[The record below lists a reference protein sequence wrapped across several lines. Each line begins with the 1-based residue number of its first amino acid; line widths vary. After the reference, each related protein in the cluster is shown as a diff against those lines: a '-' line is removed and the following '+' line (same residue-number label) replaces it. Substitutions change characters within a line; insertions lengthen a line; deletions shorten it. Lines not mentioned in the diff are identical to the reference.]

1 MQRISA
7 AAYSGDEPPEQATIT
22 ATLHAK
28 SEHAYFYIDDAIDAD
43 TSGAE
48 DAADAFEARV
58 WPKITQVFGLP
69 AIPGVDGDPRVIVL
83 QADLGSAVGGYYS
96 PDDSFLRSVRPQS
109 NEAEIVYLDQ
119 SLSMGGEA
127 FNVVLAHELQH
138 LVHANVDSDEE
149 AWVNEGLGEA
159 ASGLVG
165 GAMSSVESFAAQPSI
180 QLTGWSSEGSSAHYG
195 AGAAFTRYLAHR
207 FGGDP
212 ALGAIARARG
222 DGAAGIDEF
231 LAGAGAGLSFRDAFA
246 DWIAANALDRV
257 EGPYANPGSP
267 IDAQLEDTLT
277 PGARVDTDATQ
288 FGTDYYL
295 LDGLDPA
302 PYTLHFEGAR
312 DVDVLSSSA
321 PDGGSLLWSNA
332 QDDIDTRLTREID
345 LTRAT
350 APVLTFRTW
359 FDIEPW
365 YDWGYVAVSTDGGG
379 TWRALEGTH
388 TNADDPV
395 ATSYGPGYT
404 DTSGGGDVPQ
414 WVEERMSLEEF
425 AGRRIQL
432 RFEYVTDGS
441 THGEG
446 WAIDDVAVEDAAFH
460 DPDGADA
467 GWDFDGWVRIDAPL
481 HQAWI
486 VRLIASDA
494 SGEPVVRD
502 AQISSEGV
510 GALSFDA
517 TGLHDVVVAIAGAT
531 EGTTQLAPYTI
542 ELSPRDL
549 APD

>member
-1 MQRISA
+1 
-7 AAYSGDEPPEQATIT
+7 
-22 ATLHAK
+22 
-28 SEHAYFYIDDAIDAD
+28 
-43 TSGAE
+43 
-48 DAADAFEARV
+48 
-58 WPKITQVFGLP
+58 
-69 AIPGVDGDPRVIVL
+69 
-83 QADLGSAVGGYYS
+83 
-96 PDDSFLRSVRPQS
+96 
-109 NEAEIVYLDQ
+109 
-119 SLSMGGEA
+119 
-127 FNVVLAHELQH
+127 
-138 LVHANVDSDEE
+138 
-149 AWVNEGLGEA
+149 
-159 ASGLVG
+159 
-165 GAMSSVESFAAQPSI
+165 
-180 QLTGWSSEGSSAHYG
+180 
-195 AGAAFTRYLAHR
+195 
-207 FGGDP
+207 
-212 ALGAIARARG
+212 
-222 DGAAGIDEF
+222 
-231 LAGAGAGLSFRDAFA
+231 
-246 DWIAANALDRV
+246 
-257 EGPYANPGSP
+257 
-267 IDAQLEDTLT
+267 
-277 PGARVDTDATQ
+277 
-288 FGTDYYL
+288 
-295 LDGLDPA
+295 
-302 PYTLHFEGAR
+302 
-312 DVDVLSSSA
+312 
-321 PDGGSLLWSNA
+321 LLWSNA

-365 YDWGYVAVSTDGGG
+365 YDWGYVAVSTDGGS

-388 TNADDPV
+388 TTADDPV

-425 AGRRIQL
+425 SGRRIQL

-446 WAIDDVAVEDAAFH
+446 WAIDDVAVEDTAFR

-481 HQAWI
+481 HQGWI

-502 AQISSEGV
+502 ARISSEGV